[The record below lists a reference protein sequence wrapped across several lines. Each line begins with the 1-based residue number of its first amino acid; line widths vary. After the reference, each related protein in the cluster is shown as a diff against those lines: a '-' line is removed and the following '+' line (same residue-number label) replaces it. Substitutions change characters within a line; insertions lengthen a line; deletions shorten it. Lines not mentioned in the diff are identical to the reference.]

1 MITDLRVFH
10 YCSLCYVLW
19 FVCFLPPLNCK
30 CEVFLKEKKK
40 FHLFSAIK
48 CLINKTRFYTRTRIK
63 QTDEITS
70 VDDVK
75 EKKKPQECRSTTNKQ
90 AGKE

>member
-19 FVCFLPPLNCK
+19 FVLLPLNCK
-30 CEVFLKEKKK
+30 CEVFL
-40 FHLFSAIK
+40 IK